1 MKSKSLKLQIQK
13 IFWVVPFIF
22 FLLGYYSL
30 HILYKPKTLAMPH
43 LVDKSVLEALKL
55 LGPEKINIR
64 LINQKED
71 VHKPDGTILE
81 QMPTAGQMI
90 KPHQTVFLVI
100 SQQTSAIK
108 APDCKTKTY
117 TTMMEW
123 LKDNNVPYQLFFLK
137 SKQPSLSFIG
147 QIPQPNEPLNQE
159 GITLY
164 YSAPTDQD
172 PVIMPTLVGL
182 SVEAVEQFLAPYQI
196 KPTLFHE
203 ATMAK
208 NHDCSNCIVKE
219 QRPLPGALV
228 VVKKSLAIQLKI

>member
-100 SQQTSAIK
+100 SQQTSAK
-108 APDCKTKTY
+108 
-117 TTMMEW
+117 
-123 LKDNNVPYQLFFLK
+123 LKL
-137 SKQPSLSFIG
+137 
-147 QIPQPNEPLNQE
+147 
-159 GITLY
+159 
-164 YSAPTDQD
+164 
-172 PVIMPTLVGL
+172 
-182 SVEAVEQFLAPYQI
+182 
-196 KPTLFHE
+196 
-203 ATMAK
+203 
-208 NHDCSNCIVKE
+208 
-219 QRPLPGALV
+219 
-228 VVKKSLAIQLKI
+228 IQQ